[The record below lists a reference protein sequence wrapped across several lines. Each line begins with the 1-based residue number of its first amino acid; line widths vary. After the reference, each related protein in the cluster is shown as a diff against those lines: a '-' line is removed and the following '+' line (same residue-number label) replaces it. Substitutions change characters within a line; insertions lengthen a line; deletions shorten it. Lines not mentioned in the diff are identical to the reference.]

1 MLVWLVLTTACGSQ
15 VTTDNT
21 SHALA
26 FDHASR
32 GALYLFG
39 FGTTGAVIP
48 NGTRHL
54 TEEQCSTGFGE
65 LDEAIH
71 LEPSLEFAYTSR
83 ASAYLALGEHARAIE
98 DLTTV
103 IELQPREPWLQAT
116 YLHRAL
122 VHSLM
127 GLTDRATQDWAVQA
141 KLGPGPS
148 SLDEYVRLRAG
159 PPPAFDCAAAPTL
172 AARSCQELKETI
184 DGRARLSGPRFARA
198 WEDWNG
204 FDTDTA
210 DCHLVTGFHQRV
222 ARLVGRQ
229 IADLLADR

>member
-54 TEEQCSTGFGE
+54 TEEQCSMGFGE

-141 KLGPGPS
+141 RLGPGPS

-159 PPPAFDCAAAPTL
+159 PLPAFDCAAAPTL
-172 AARSCQELKETI
+172 AARS
-184 DGRARLSGPRFARA
+184 
-198 WEDWNG
+198 
-204 FDTDTA
+204 
-210 DCHLVTGFHQRV
+210 
-222 ARLVGRQ
+222 
-229 IADLLADR
+229 

>member
-1 MLVWLVLTTACGSQ
+1 MLTWLVLSTACGSQ
-15 VTTDNT
+15 ATADTT

-32 GALYLFG
+32 GALHLFG

-54 TEEQCSTGFGE
+54 TDEQCSTGFGE

-71 LEPSLEFAYTSR
+71 LEPRLEFAYTSR

-103 IELQPREPWLQAT
+103 IELQPREAWLQAT
-116 YLHRAL
+116 YLQRAL

-127 GLTDRATQDWAVQA
+127 GLAGRATQDWEVQA
-141 KLGPGPS
+141 GLGPGPG
-148 SLDEYVRLRAG
+148 SLDEYVRLRAEL
-159 PPPAFDCAAAPTL
+159 PPAFDCAAAPTL
-172 AARSCQELKETI
+172 ATRS
-184 DGRARLSGPRFARA
+184 
-198 WEDWNG
+198 
-204 FDTDTA
+204 
-210 DCHLVTGFHQRV
+210 
-222 ARLVGRQ
+222 
-229 IADLLADR
+229 